1 MSKGSNV
8 ESTAS
13 AASNKKYKDLPSE
26 EEKQIDT
33 PAIPGLFELD
43 LTPTAD
49 EVKSSEAAEG
59 FTTAASKIKMNEP
72 LGEKIHTSIS
82 KSRFKFLVTLLS
94 IELHAAFYSH
104 DDSL

>member
-13 AASNKKYKDLPSE
+13 ATSNKRYKEGPSE
-26 EEKQIDT
+26 EEKQVDT

-49 EVKSSEAAEG
+49 EDKRLETDEG
-59 FTTAASKIKMNEP
+59 FTTAARKIKKNEP
-72 LGEKIHTSIS
+72 LG
-82 KSRFKFLVTLLS
+82 
-94 IELHAAFYSH
+94 
-104 DDSL
+104 